1 MQSLIIIIVNLIIY
15 GQNEVFPFFIV
26 ELSSGL
32 LPYGFNKLINNFVP
46 ELNKKGLYMNLVMII
61 HSTLI

>member
-1 MQSLIIIIVNLIIY
+1 MIIVNLVIY
-15 GQNEVFPFFIV
+15 GQNEVISFFIV

-46 ELNKKGLYMNLVMII
+46 ELNKKG
-61 HSTLI
+61 

>member
-1 MQSLIIIIVNLIIY
+1 MIVINMVIY
-15 GQNEVFPFFIV
+15 GQNEVFPFFIA
-26 ELSSGL
+26 ELSLGL
-32 LPYGFNKLINNFVP
+32 LPYGSNNFINNFVT